1 MQELLSFKKIL
12 PGFNFGVNF
21 HQNIQGFK
29 FVKKKKKKMWCTCF
43 SRHMTTTYTFWL
55 NVNSSEKRFVFSWF
69 LYGFIFL
76 WILLGLNFANL
87 IKFKKTQK
95 IKACKNLYK
104 WSICLNATYD
114 TLFRALI
121 LSLYFSDFLIGS
133 FSTARQNS

>member
-1 MQELLSFKKIL
+1 MQELISFKKIL

-29 FVKKKKKKMWCTCF
+29 FAKKKKKKMWCTCF
-43 SRHMTTTYTFWL
+43 SRHMTTTYAFWL
-55 NVNSSEKRFVFSWF
+55 NINSRWKTICFFMIFVWI
-69 LYGFIFL
+69 YFL

-87 IKFKKTQK
+87 IRFKKTQK

-104 WSICLNATYD
+104 WSICLNAIYD